1 VQTPST
7 VEIGR
12 STLLTGKR
20 RRFSQV
26 LLQEMLAGYS
36 FILPAFLAL
45 TIFLVIPILA
55 SITLIFMK
63 YDILSPP
70 EWIGLANIKQLLSDK
85 RMLLVYRNSVIF
97 VLGATFLNNL
107 LGLILAMGVNRA
119 MPGILR
125 YVLRTAIFFPVL
137 TTTASLALVWKFLLT
152 QDRGVVNYLLMQIG
166 LSPVPWLSSSQWAI
180 FSVILYDVWKS
191 VGFLMVL
198 YLAGLQGIPQSLYE
212 AASIDGANR
221 WQLNRYI
228 TLPLITPTAFFAI
241 VISLIGAFQVFDN
254 VWVLTDGGPG
264 DASRLIVLYIYEVGF
279 RRFEM
284 GYASAVSMTLFL
296 VLIALTLIQFFF
308 SRRWVHYE

>member
-296 VLIALTLIQFFF
+296 VLIVLTLIQFFF

>member
-12 STLLTGKR
+12 SSALAGKPR
-20 RRFSQV
+20 SFSQV
-26 LLQEMLAGYS
+26 RIQEMLAGYT

-45 TIFLVIPILA
+45 AIFLVIPILA
-55 SITLIFMK
+55 SVALIFMR
-63 YDILSPP
+63 YDILSPA
-70 EWIGLANIKQLLSDK
+70 EWIGLANIKQLLNDK
-85 RMLLVYRNSVIF
+85 RMLITYKNSLVF

-107 LGLILAMGVNRA
+107 LGLILAMGVNRS
-119 MPGILR
+119 MPGVLR

-198 YLAGLQGIPQSLYE
+198 YLAGLQGISQSLYE
-212 AASIDGANR
+212 AASIDGASR
-221 WQLNRYI
+221 WQQTRFI

-254 VWVLTDGGPG
+254 VWVLTGGGPG

-284 GYASAVSMTLFL
+284 GYASAISMTLFL
-296 VLIALTLIQFFF
+296 VLIMLTLIQFFF